1 MTASVPLL
9 APAHF
14 SFDTFPVCQWHR
26 FRQHQPHFMK
36 KLLLPMLT
44 LALAAAALAAEK
56 DSRAFEL
63 RVYYAAPGKL
73 DDLNKR
79 FREHTVKL
87 FEKHGMENIG
97 YWVPLDNDENRLIY
111 VLAFP
116 SRAARDKSFAAFGA
130 DPEWKAAQKAS
141 ELNGKLVNKMVSHFM
156 EATDFSPA
164 IKPSKSEPDRVFEL
178 REYTAS
184 EGHLANLDAR
194 FRDHTL
200 ALFTKHGMQNVGY
213 WHLSADQKGAD
224 RKLIYILAH
233 KSQAAGLASFESFR
247 KDAAWVKAKDAS
259 EKKAGGSLTE
269 GGMAGVKST
278 YMRPTRYSPTQ

>member
-1 MTASVPLL
+1 MNTFLTLSAALL
-9 APAHF
+9 AA
-14 SFDTFPVCQWHR
+14 V
-26 FRQHQPHFMK
+26 
-36 KLLLPMLT
+36 T
-44 LALAAAALAAEK
+44 LVNAAEVK
-56 DSRAFEL
+56 DTRCYEM

-97 YWVPLDNDENRLIY
+97 YWVPLDNEENRLIY

-116 SRAARDKSFAAFGA
+116 NRAARDKSFAAFGA

-141 ELNGKLVNKMVSHFM
+141 ELNGKLVNKVVSHFM

-164 IKPSKSEPDRVFEL
+164 IKASNAEPNRVFEL

-184 EGHLANLDAR
+184 EGNLGALDAR
-194 FRDHTL
+194 FRDHTV

-269 GGMAGVKST
+269 GGMTGVKST

>member
-1 MTASVPLL
+1 MSRMN
-9 APAHF
+9 
-14 SFDTFPVCQWHR
+14 TF
-26 FRQHQPHFMK
+26 
-36 KLLLPMLT
+36 
-44 LALAAAALAAEK
+44 LALTAAMLAAVTVVSAAEVK
-56 DSRAFEL
+56 DTRCFEM
-63 RVYYAAPGKL
+63 RVYYAEPGKL

-111 VLAFP
+111 ILAFP

-141 ELNGKLVNKMVSHFM
+141 EVNGKLVNKVVSHFM
-156 EATDFSPA
+156 DATDFSPA
-164 IKPSKSEPDRVFEL
+164 IKASNAEPNRVFEL

-184 EGHLANLDAR
+184 EGHLAALDAR
-194 FRDHTL
+194 FRDHTV
-200 ALFTKHGMQNVGY
+200 ALFAKHGMQNVGY
-213 WHLSADQKGAD
+213 WHLSAGQKGAD
-224 RKLIYILAH
+224 KKLIYVLAH

-247 KDAAWVKAKDAS
+247 KDPAWVKAKDES

-278 YMRPTRYSPTQ
+278 YLRPTRYSPTQ